1 MTGPPPSKVE
11 LFRECLARGLR
22 LGRTGPQGMDVS
34 GPREVLSPSLLE
46 RLKEHK
52 ADLLDLL
59 QLVEERAALMEFD
72 GGLTRSEADQRALAV
87 YFTQRTA

>member
-1 MTGPPPSKVE
+1 
-11 LFRECLARGLR
+11 
-22 LGRTGPQGMDVS
+22 MDVS